1 MKLIK
6 ENEKLT
12 TIFLEDGEVIEICKM
27 GKSSIRTSIKCTAN
41 TVHFDEIT
49 YKELR
54 NLNEEKKALK
64 ALNKYLKKPKE

>member
-6 ENEKLT
+6 ENEKFT
-12 TIFLEDGEVIEICKM
+12 TIFLEDGEVVEICKM
-27 GKSSIRTSIKCTAN
+27 GKSSIRTRVKCIAN
-41 TVHFDEIT
+41 TLHFDEIT

-64 ALNKYLKKPKE
+64 ALDKYLKKSKK